1 MSHRLENPPKTI
13 GEYLDKLISETRA
26 ELYNATVKE
35 KERQKH
41 TTQLVSKEKKE
52 SLEEDASNDDQLM
65 KDGDV
70 KVDDIVE
77 KLNAIRAGRSFKD
90 ESIAAEL
97 NKYFTGL
104 DAAERV
110 ALFAYLKGIQEIVS
124 GVGTGE
130 AAAEPSD
137 PSPAVKM
144 KREPKTQAI
153 HIKPNVI
160 RKSSTAE
167 PTKSVE
173 DTSAPTPAPITPK
186 TAKTS
191 V

>member
-1 MSHRLENPPKTI
+1 MSHRIEIPPKTI

-26 ELYNATVKE
+26 ELYNTTVKE
-35 KERQKH
+35 KERQKR

-90 ESIAAEL
+90 ESIATEL
-97 NKYFTGL
+97 NKYFAGL
-104 DAAERV
+104 DSAERV

-137 PSPAVKM
+137 PSPGVEM
-144 KREPKTQAI
+144 KREPKSQAV

-160 RKSSTAE
+160 RKSSTT